1 MNQLL
6 EVKNLKVS
14 FHTYAGEVQAVRGV
28 SFSMDRGET
37 LAIVGE
43 SGSGKT
49 VTSKAIMGLLPESSA
64 EIKTGSEILFN
75 GVNILNYSKKKWREF
90 RGKNA
95 GMVFQDPMTSLNPTM
110 KIGKQIAEGIR
121 VHEKISKK
129 ASMQKTLEILRQVS
143 IPNPEERLE
152 EYPYEFSGGMRQRV
166 VIAEALASNPELLI
180 ADEPTTA
187 LDVTIQAQILNLL
200 KNVQKTFNTA
210 IILITH
216 DLGVVAGMAD
226 KIAVMYA
233 GEIVEF
239 GTVDEIFKNPQ
250 HPYTYALLNAIPRLD
265 TKNKAELVSI
275 PGTPPDLIKPPEGCG
290 FSLRCGHCMEICRK
304 LGPEY
309 SQVSATHRAMCWLQ
323 HPFAKEELHFD
334 DVRSVL
340 GNE

>member
-28 SFSMDRGET
+28 SFSIDQGET

-49 VTSKAIMGLLPESSA
+49 VTSKAVMGLLPAPQA
-64 EIKTGSEILFN
+64 EIKKGSEILYN
-75 GVNILNYSKKKWREF
+75 GTNILNYNKKQWRQF
-90 RGKNA
+90 RGKEA

-121 VHEKISKK
+121 VHEKISGK
-129 ASMQKTLEILRQVS
+129 AARKRTAELLRQVS

-152 EYPYEFSGGMRQRV
+152 EYPHEFSGGMRQRV
-166 VIAEALASNPELLI
+166 VIAEALASNPNLLI

-187 LDVTIQAQILNLL
+187 LDVTIQAQILRLL
-200 KNVQKTFNTA
+200 KEIQKSFHTT

-239 GTVDEIFKNPQ
+239 GSVQEIFKNPQ
-250 HPYTYALLNAIPRLD
+250 HPYTYALLNAIPKLGSES
-265 TKNKAELVSI
+265 KAELVSI
-275 PGTPPDLIKPPEGCG
+275 PGTPPDLLQPPTGCG
-290 FSLRCGHCMEICRK
+290 FSLRCGHCMEICRR
-304 LGPEY
+304 LEPEY
-309 SQVSATHRAMCWLQ
+309 SEISHTHRTMCWLQ
-323 HPFAKEELHFD
+323 HPFAKEELRFD
-334 DVRSVL
+334 AVRSVL
-340 GNE
+340 KNG